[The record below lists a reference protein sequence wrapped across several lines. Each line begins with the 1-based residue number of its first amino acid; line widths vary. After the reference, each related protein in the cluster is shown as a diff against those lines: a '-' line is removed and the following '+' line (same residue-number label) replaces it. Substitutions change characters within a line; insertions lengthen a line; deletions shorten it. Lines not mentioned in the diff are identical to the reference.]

1 MRRASESFAKQVSRR
16 KGGGLT
22 IPSAEGGGISRSKKS
37 LEEGLKLA
45 EENVRR
51 LGGSR
56 PAQ

>member
-1 MRRASESFAKQVSRR
+1 
-16 KGGGLT
+16 LT